1 MFEEII
7 NYIKEFFGIR
17 RYVIPNNERPPSSYN
32 TDNEPP
38 QYKPPQYKPP
48 SGPLS
53 KIQEETDGR
62 KKRSPKKKRSLK
74 KKRS

>member
-1 MFEEII
+1 MFEE
-7 NYIKEFFGIR
+7 R

-38 QYKPPQYKPP
+38 QYKPP
-48 SGPLS
+48 SEPLS

-62 KKRSPKKKRSLK
+62 KKLKSEKK
-74 KKRS
+74 

>member
-1 MFEEII
+1 MNDIFYNNFYLIIKMFEEII

-32 TDNEPP
+32 TYNEPP
-38 QYKPPQYKPP
+38 QYKPP
-48 SGPLS
+48 SEPLS

-62 KKRSPKKKRSLK
+62 KKLK
-74 KKRS
+74 SEK